1 MSTPN
6 VTVVIEPSDGASV
19 VYEPVARENAN
30 GKPAGLACLML
41 AITNNE
47 STKIHLNKVTVSF
60 TGPPAV
66 PTAAIAVP
74 ADWPPPSGSGLNIA
88 PEATAVWNFVRQ
100 SGENDSIVLPDVAP
114 ASMTLSLFF
123 DGFTQPWTVTKNLAP
138 HKNPVTANAY
148 LYPAQF
154 DDLLPGEFWAASS
167 NTHGTGA
174 LGSQL
179 FAYDMNVVAWDS
191 KINAINR
198 LLPGKS
204 GNANEDFRVWG
215 KKLHAMADGVVLQ
228 VVNDCPNNSPPLA
241 NQFNGTEPHD
251 AQLWTTQQNA
261 FWGAYDN
268 AHGGEKVVHAGAGN
282 HYYIQHGEEV
292 ALYAHMQKGSLNSK
306 LLSAGAKVSAGDFL
320 GLGGNSGN
328 ASEPHLH
335 IHTIKGT
342 QPESGPLRPLLFRD
356 IFAVDEAAL
365 KLPNIAGP
373 WTRVDVQGPPLGPIN
388 AFIWPL
394 GRNPL
399 WAGWQDLGGPIL
411 APPAVS
417 SWAPNRLDVFSSGSD
432 SQLNHKWWDGS
443 AWHDWQ
449 TLGGAFKGGPAAVSR
464 GPNLI
469 DVFVQGTDNHLGHRW
484 WTGSAWQGWED
495 LGGTLTSP
503 PAVASWGSNRL
514 DVFAA
519 GSDNN
524 LKHKWWDG
532 STWHDWQNLG
542 GTFKGAPAA
551 VSWGPNRIDIF
562 VRGMDD
568 HLGHLWW
575 NGSAWQ
581 GWEDLGGSLTSA
593 PAVASWGANRLDV
606 FAAGADNN
614 LMHKWWDGSKWSDWD
629 WVGGVFHDNPAAVS
643 WGKNRIDVFV
653 RGMDDKLGH
662 LWEG

>member
-6 VTVVIEPSDGASV
+6 IAVAIEPSDGSSV
-19 VYEPVARENAN
+19 VYEPVSRENAN
-30 GKPAGLACLML
+30 GKAAGIICLML
-41 AITNNE
+41 SITNNE
-47 STKIHLNKVTVSF
+47 SIQIHLNKVTVSF

-66 PTAAIAVP
+66 PTATIAVP
-74 ADWPPPSGSGLNIA
+74 ADWPPPSGPGVNIA
-88 PEATAVWNFVRQ
+88 PKATAVWNFVRQ
-100 SGENDSIVLPDVAP
+100 SGENDSIVLPDTAP
-114 ASMTLSLFF
+114 ASLTLSLFF
-123 DGFTQPWTVTKNLAP
+123 DGFTQPWTVTKTLAP
-138 HKNPVTANAY
+138 HKNPVTGNAY

-154 DDLLPGEFWAASS
+154 DDLRPGEFWAASS

-204 GNANEDFRVWG
+204 GNANEDYRVWG

-228 VVNDCPNNSPPLA
+228 FVNDCPNNTPPLA
-241 NQFNGTEPHD
+241 NLFNNTEPHD
-251 AQLWTTQQNA
+251 SQLWKTQQNN

-268 AHGGEKVVHAGAGN
+268 THGGEGVTHAGAGN
-282 HYYIQHGEEV
+282 HFYIQHGTEV

-306 LLSAGAKVSAGDFL
+306 LLSVGAKVSAGDFL
-320 GLGGNSGN
+320 GLAGNAGN

-356 IFAVDEAAL
+356 MFAIDQAAL
-365 KLPNIAGP
+365 KMPNIAGP
-373 WTRVDVQGPPLGPIN
+373 WARVDVQGPPLGPTN

-394 GRNPL
+394 GRNPE

-417 SWAPNRLDVFSSGSD
+417 SWAPNRLDVFSMGSNN
-432 SQLNHKWWDGS
+432 QLNHKWWDGS
-443 AWHDWQ
+443 VWHDWQ
-449 TLGGAFKGGPAAVSR
+449 NLGGTFKGGPAAVSW
-464 GPNLI
+464 GPNRI
-469 DVFVQGTDNHLGHRW
+469 DVFVQGTDNHLGH
-484 WTGSAWQGWED
+484 
-495 LGGTLTSP
+495 
-503 PAVASWGSNRL
+503 
-514 DVFAA
+514 F
-519 GSDNN
+519 
-524 LKHKWWDG
+524 
-532 STWHDWQNLG
+532 
-542 GTFKGAPAA
+542 
-551 VSWGPNRIDIF
+551 
-562 VRGMDD
+562 
-568 HLGHLWW
+568 WW

-581 GWEDLGGSLTSA
+581 GWEDLGGPLTSA

-606 FAAGADNN
+606 FAAGSDTN
-614 LMHKWWDGSKWSDWD
+614 LTHKWWDGSKWSGWD

-643 WGKNRIDVFV
+643 WGPNRIDVFV
-653 RGMDDKLGH
+653 RGMDNKLGH